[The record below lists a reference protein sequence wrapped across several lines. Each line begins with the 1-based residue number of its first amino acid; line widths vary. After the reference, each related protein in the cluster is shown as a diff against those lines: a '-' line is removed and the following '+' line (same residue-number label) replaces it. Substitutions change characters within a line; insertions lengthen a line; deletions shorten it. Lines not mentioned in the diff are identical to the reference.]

1 MKRKILLLGA
11 CLTLLNLTTGCNSSD
26 KTFLTFSNNSYGS
39 DSNNVYKSEKSY
51 EEFESAC
58 ENEYSFI
65 LVTYNDL
72 TCSCFVN
79 FKNISKEYFR
89 VNSID
94 VYFLNNASLTDKN
107 AYGYTAPSSLAFP
120 TFSIV
125 EDGRVKI
132 QNNYKT
138 DDKLFIDK
146 ATFSSYMDEKIM
158 LPKIQKIDNEQLK
171 KIKTLTDKYV
181 IYYGNRN
188 CGDCSL
194 FYKSVLRDFIKKE
207 YDKIGFNLVY
217 IDRQDLNFATKEE
230 WVTFKNENG
239 LSNVNNT
246 EFGYD
251 VGYVP
256 TLQIYENKKISQ
268 MIVYRNDTLDE
279 QGMVTKSFY
288 NQFRV
293 DKLSFIKAAD
303 KAKYVLEGSKQNS
316 EVLQKKHNE
325 LADMFLEYSL

>member
-1 MKRKILLLGA
+1 MKRKFLFLGA
-11 CLTLLNLTTGCNSSD
+11 CLTLLNLASGCNSSD
-26 KTFLTFSNNSYGS
+26 KTFLTFSNNSYGK
-39 DSNNVYKSEKSY
+39 DANNVYKSEKSY

-79 FKNISKEYFR
+79 FKNISKEYFQ

-94 VYFLNNASLTDKN
+94 VYFLNNASLVNKN
-107 AYGYTAPSSLAFP
+107 TYGYTAPSSLAFP

-125 EDGRVKI
+125 ENGKVKI

-146 ATFSSYMDEKIM
+146 ATFSSYMNEKIM
-158 LPKIQKIDNEQLK
+158 LPKIQKINNEQLQ
-171 KIKTLTDKYV
+171 KIKTLTDKYI

-194 FYKSVLRDFIKKE
+194 FYKNVLREFVKKE

-217 IDRQDLNFATKEE
+217 IDRQDLNFTTKEE
-230 WVTFKNENG
+230 RTTFKNVNG
-239 LSNVNNT
+239 LSSVYNT
-246 EFGYD
+246 DFGYD
-251 VGYVP
+251 VGFVP
-256 TLQIYENKKISQ
+256 TLQIYENKKITQ
-268 MIVYRNDTLDE
+268 MIVYRNDYLDE
-279 QGMVTKSFY
+279 QGVVSKSFY
-288 NQFRV
+288 NQSRV
-293 DKLSFIKAAD
+293 EKLDFIKPAD
-303 KAKYVLEGSKQNS
+303 KAKYVLEGTKQNS
-316 EVLQKKHNE
+316 EVLQSKHNE
-325 LADMFLEYSL
+325 LANMFLEYSL

>member
-1 MKRKILLLGA
+1 M
-11 CLTLLNLTTGCNSSD
+11 NLASGCNSSD
-26 KTFLTFSNNSYGS
+26 KTFLTFSNNSYGK
-39 DSNNVYKSEKSY
+39 DANNVYKSEKSY

-79 FKNISKEYFR
+79 FKNISKEYFQ

-94 VYFLNNASLTDKN
+94 VYFLNNASLVNKN
-107 AYGYTAPSSLAFP
+107 TYGYTAPSSLAFP

-125 EDGRVKI
+125 ENGKVKI

-146 ATFSSYMDEKIM
+146 ATFSSYMNEKIM
-158 LPKIQKIDNEQLK
+158 LPKIQKINNEQLQ
-171 KIKTLTDKYV
+171 KIKTLTDKYI

-194 FYKSVLRDFIKKE
+194 FYKNVLREFVKKE

-217 IDRQDLNFATKEE
+217 IDRQDLNFTTKEE
-230 WVTFKNENG
+230 RTTFKNVNG
-239 LSNVNNT
+239 LSSVYNT
-246 EFGYD
+246 DFGYD
-251 VGYVP
+251 VGFVP
-256 TLQIYENKKISQ
+256 TLQIYENKKITQ
-268 MIVYRNDTLDE
+268 MIVYRNDYLDE
-279 QGMVTKSFY
+279 QGVVSKSFY
-288 NQFRV
+288 NQSRV
-293 DKLSFIKAAD
+293 EKLDFIKPAD
-303 KAKYVLEGSKQNS
+303 KAKYVLEGTKQNS
-316 EVLQKKHNE
+316 EVLQSKHNE
-325 LADMFLEYSL
+325 LANMFLEYSL